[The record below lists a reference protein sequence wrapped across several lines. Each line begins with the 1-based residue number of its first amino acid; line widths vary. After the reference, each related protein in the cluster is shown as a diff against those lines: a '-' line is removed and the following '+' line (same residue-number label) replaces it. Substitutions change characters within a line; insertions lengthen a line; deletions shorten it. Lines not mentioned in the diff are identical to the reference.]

1 MLATALVS
9 FREGV
14 EAFLIVALT
23 LAYLRKSGRVAL
35 TPAVYGGTI
44 AGIALSFVAGWLFSQ
59 ADNKPLWEGL
69 LAAIAGAMVL
79 SMVVYMQ
86 RNAKTMRSD
95 IAAKVDSAAARAG
108 AGAFAGVFAFVLLMI
123 VREGMETALVITT
136 LARETGH
143 ADRLAGVLTGVALA
157 GALAWAWARYGQR
170 VNLRRFFQV
179 TSIFL
184 LLFSVQLVIYAVHEF
199 SEAGVIPGVD
209 NEALHVATEP
219 YGPEGFWGEMLTYVM
234 VLVPAAWLAWA
245 WLVDRRS
252 RVAATT
258 AA

>member
-1 MLATALVS
+1 MLSTALVS

-23 LAYLRKSGRVAL
+23 LAYLRKSGRLAL
-35 TPAVYGGTI
+35 APAVHAGT
-44 AGIALSFVAGWLFSQ
+44 ATGVVLSFAAGWLFAQ
-59 ADNKPLWEGL
+59 VDNKPLWEGIL
-69 LAAIAGAMVL
+69 ALAAAAMVI

-86 RNAKTMRSD
+86 RNAKSMRSD
-95 IAAKVDSAAARAG
+95 IAAKVDSAAARTG
-108 AGAFAGVFAFVLLMI
+108 VGAFAGVFAFVLLMI

-143 ADRLAGVLTGVALA
+143 ADLLAGVLAGVALA
-157 GALAWAWARYGQR
+157 AALAWAWGHYGHR

-184 LLFSVQLVIYAVHEF
+184 VLFSVQLVIYALHEF

-209 NEALHVATEP
+209 NEALHAATEP
-219 YGPEGFWGEMLTYVM
+219 YGPEGAWGERLTYVM
-234 VLVPAAWLAWA
+234 VLLPAAWLAWT
-245 WLVDRRS
+245 WLADRLVRPPAQ
-252 RVAATT
+252 RA
-258 AA
+258 

>member
-1 MLATALVS
+1 MLTTALVS

-23 LAYLRKSGRVAL
+23 LAYLKKSGRVAL
-35 TPAVYGGTI
+35 TPAVYAGTA
-44 AGIALSFVAGWLFSQ
+44 AGVALSFVAAWLFSQ
-59 ADNKPLWEGL
+59 ADNKPFWEGL
-69 LAAIAGAMVL
+69 LAAAAAAMVL

-143 ADRLAGVLTGVALA
+143 GDLLAGVLSGVALA

-234 VLVPAAWLAWA
+234 VLVPGAWLAWA
-245 WLVDRRS
+245 WLADRRS